1 MANGNSQFLDPTAYL
16 FVNPDISLH
25 LHRLPRG
32 LWIGMRSVS
41 YPQPHGIGMADT
53 AVYDLEGR
61 IGRVIQ
67 SQYLDRR

>member
-1 MANGNSQFLDPTAYL
+1 
-16 FVNPDISLH
+16 
-25 LHRLPRG
+25 
-32 LWIGMRSVS
+32 MRSVS